1 MREMIERSRGADGEM
16 RRDPRSDLRPVV
28 IGCRRRLR
36 PAEPEGMGPE
46 GRCCAKRDRER
57 ETKEPS
63 TASSRLQRASAHD
76 VLRLGPGHLA
86 CGDVVRFFE
95 NVKE

>member
-1 MREMIERSRGADGEM
+1 MRET
-16 RRDPRSDLRPVV
+16 
-28 IGCRRRLR
+28 
-36 PAEPEGMGPE
+36 
-46 GRCCAKRDRER
+46 RER

-63 TASSRLQRASAHD
+63 IYASAHD